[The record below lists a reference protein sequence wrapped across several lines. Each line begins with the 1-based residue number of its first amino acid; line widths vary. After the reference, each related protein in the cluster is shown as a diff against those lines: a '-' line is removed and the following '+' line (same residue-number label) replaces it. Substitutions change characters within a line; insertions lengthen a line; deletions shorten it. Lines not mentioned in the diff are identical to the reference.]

1 MRCAAPRQH
10 WDSAAAAK
18 QAAADRELRDKLLAC
33 CNGDFTLGPA
43 LDDLSPIKLILEV
56 VPLDHIMFAIRQK
69 VDRPSRPSRH
79 GVIRGCFRPPP
90 RACAARS

>member
-1 MRCAAPRQH
+1 V
-10 WDSAAAAK
+10 AK

-56 VPLDHIMFAIRQK
+56 VPLDHIH
-69 VDRPSRPSRH
+69 VCH
-79 GVIRGCFRPPP
+79 PPKGGS
-90 RACAARS
+90 AALSSPPDPHVMA